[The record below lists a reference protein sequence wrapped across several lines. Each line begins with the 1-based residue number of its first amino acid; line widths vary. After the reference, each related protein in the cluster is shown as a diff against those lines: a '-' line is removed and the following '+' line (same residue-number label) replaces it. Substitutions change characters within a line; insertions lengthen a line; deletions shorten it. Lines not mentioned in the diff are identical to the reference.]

1 MRKGVVMARVFISH
15 RGADQAVAERLAR
28 ALRDRGHDVWID
40 IWKIDVG
47 DSIVGRINAGL
58 SEASFLLLCGSNEP
72 FTPWVDREW
81 MPVLMDQ
88 LEGADVRLLP
98 VLLTG
103 DNLPFILK
111 DIKYANLVLHWQE
124 GIEAICKVLG

>member
-1 MRKGVVMARVFISH
+1 MASVFISH
-15 RGADQAVAERLAR
+15 RGADQPAAERLAL
-28 ALRDRGHDVWID
+28 ALRGRGHEVWID
-40 IWKIDVG
+40 SWKIGIG
-47 DSIVGRINAGL
+47 DSIVEQINTGL

-72 FTPWVDREW
+72 FMSPWVDREW
-81 MPVLMDQ
+81 MSALASQ
-88 LEGADVRLLP
+88 LEGANVRLLP

-111 DIKYANLVLHWQE
+111 DIKSANLVLHWQD